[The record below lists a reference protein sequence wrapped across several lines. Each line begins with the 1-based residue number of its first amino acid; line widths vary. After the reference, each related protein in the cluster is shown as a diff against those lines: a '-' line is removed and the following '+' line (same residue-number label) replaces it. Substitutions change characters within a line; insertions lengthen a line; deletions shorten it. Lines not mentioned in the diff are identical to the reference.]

1 MPLMHESSLRALGPS
16 VLWTVASL
24 PDNSDAPNGSES
36 VPYRA
41 ARSLRILIVEDEIL
55 IALDLR
61 NLVEESGHVV
71 VGIVESADYA
81 TATATRER
89 PDVVLMDIALA
100 GPRDGIDAAL
110 ELRARL
116 DIPSLFVSAHP
127 DLSLRR
133 RAEAAKPVGFLTK
146 PVDEDVLRRH
156 LARL

>member
-1 MPLMHESSLRALGPS
+1 MPLLHQSSLPALGPS
-16 VLWTVASL
+16 VLWMVASI
-24 PDNSDAPNGSES
+24 PDHSNAPNGSES

-81 TATATRER
+81 MATAARQR

-100 GPRDGIDAAL
+100 GPRDGIDAASHL
-110 ELRARL
+110 VGGPEFFL
-116 DIPSLFVSAHP
+116 DAGATNL
-127 DLSLRR
+127 
-133 RAEAAKPVGFLTK
+133 AAQ
-146 PVDEDVLRRH
+146 
-156 LARL
+156 